1 MNERRRERLMRVVG
15 PLLGLCLL
23 IAAAVA
29 LERELAGANLADIL
43 AHVYAVPP
51 RSAVVAI
58 ALTIGSYFALTGYD
72 LLAVRYLGHSLAY
85 GKIALTSFVA
95 YVFSHNLGLSGFGAS
110 AVRYRFF
117 SAFGIPGGDVVR
129 VVALD
134 YLTFWL
140 GFFAVAGT
148 TFLLV
153 PLPLPPP
160 LSIVAASTRPLGAL
174 LLATLFAYVG
184 WAHRRRGSTVIRG
197 FEVPV
202 PGVATI
208 VRQLVVSTVDFT
220 CAAGVLYILLPD
232 APGLTFAGFVGAY
245 ALAVVLGVVS
255 NVPGGLGVLDT
266 TLVVLLRP
274 YVAADQA
281 VAALLLYRLVY
292 YLIPMAAAGAVL
304 VAFEGWQ
311 RREQITRTGAAAAQ
325 VGGALVPRLLSFW
338 VAAAGIILL
347 LSGATPAIAERFDL
361 LQRVVPLTLIEASH
375 LLGSV
380 LGVALLLLAHAIQRR
395 IDAAYYAAF
404 AFLVVGAAASLFKG
418 FDWEEATALLVV
430 AAILLPCRR
439 YFRRHSALLSQPY
452 SLEWALLVIVG
463 VVGTVILT
471 LWAHRNVEYANEL
484 WWRFELDAHASRSL
498 RAIVAAAIMASL
510 WPLARVLRPAV
521 PDTAPP
527 MAQEIERVRPIV
539 AASPRVQAHLALLGD
554 KRLLFHPEGDA
565 FVMYGVQGRSW
576 IAMGDPCGPPE
587 RHSDL
592 IWQLAEEADRH
603 GAHVAFYE
611 VGPGDLPAY
620 IDAGMSLR
628 KLGECARVP
637 LTTFTMDGPNRKD
650 LRYTHRRAEKEGCN
664 FELVAPENVPPLL
677 DRLAEVSNEWLRG
690 KNAREKRFSL
700 GYFDRRYLS
709 LAPIA
714 VVRKDGEIVAFA
726 NVWLGGGKEEMSIDL
741 MRYSGAA
748 PRNVMEYL
756 FGALML
762 WGASSGYRWFE
773 LGMAPLSGL
782 ESHRL
787 APVWNKLG
795 TLVFEHGEH
804 FYNFQGLRTFKEKF
818 DPIWEPRF
826 LAIPEGIATP
836 VVLLRVAALISGGVT
851 GIVAR

>member
-15 PLLGLCLL
+15 PLLGLGLL
-23 IAAAVA
+23 VAAAVA
-29 LERELAGANLADIL
+29 LERELAGANLDDIL
-43 AHVYAVPP
+43 ANVHAVPA
-51 RSAVVAI
+51 RSAVAAM
-58 ALTIGSYFALTGYD
+58 ALTVGSYFALTGYD
-72 LLAVRYLGHSLAY
+72 LLALRFLGHSLGY

-110 AVRYRFF
+110 AVRYRFLTV
-117 SAFGIPGGDVVR
+117 FGIPGGDVVR
-129 VVALD
+129 VVALG

-140 GFFAVAGT
+140 GFLTVAGF
-148 TFLLV
+148 TFLAV

-160 LSIVAASTRPLGAL
+160 LSSIAASTRPLGAV
-174 LLATLFAYVG
+174 LLAALAAYVL
-184 WAHRRRGSTVIRG
+184 WAHSRRGSMVLRG
-197 FEVPV
+197 FELPV
-202 PGVATI
+202 PGPRTIARQIVVATA
-208 VRQLVVSTVDFT
+208 DFT
-220 CAAGVLYILLPD
+220 CAAGVLYVLLPN
-232 APGLTFAGFVGAY
+232 APGLSFVGFVGAY

-274 YVAADQA
+274 YIAADHT

-292 YLIPMAAAGAVL
+292 YLIPMAAAGAML
-304 VAFEGWQ
+304 LAFEGWQ
-311 RREQITRTGAAAAQ
+311 RREQLVRTRAAAAQ
-325 VGGALVPRLLSFW
+325 VGAALAPRVLSFW
-338 VAAAGIILL
+338 VAAAGVVLL
-347 LSGATPAIAERFDL
+347 LSGATPATAERFEV
-361 LQRVVPLTLIEASH
+361 LQRFVPLPLIEASH

-395 IDAAYYAAF
+395 IDAAYYASLV
-404 AFLVVGAAASLFKG
+404 FLVAGAVASLFKG

-430 AAILLPCRR
+430 ATMLLPCRR
-439 YFRRHSALLSQPY
+439 FFHRHSAVLSQPY
-452 SLEWALLVIVG
+452 SLEWALVIATG
-463 VVGTVILT
+463 VLGTIVLT

-498 RAIVAAAIMASL
+498 RAIVAAAMVASV
-510 WPLARVLRPAV
+510 WPLARLLRPAV

-527 MAQEIERVRPIV
+527 TAEEIERVRPIV

-554 KRLLFHPEGDA
+554 KRLLFHPAGDA

-587 RHSDL
+587 RRSDL
-592 IWQLAEEADRH
+592 IWQFTEEADRH

-611 VGPGDLPAY
+611 VGPEDLPAY

-637 LTTFTMDGPNRKD
+637 LAGFTLDGAGRKD
-650 LRYTHRRAEKEGCN
+650 LRYTHRRAEKDGCT
-664 FELVAPENVPPLL
+664 FEMVAAEIVPSLL
-677 DRLAEVSNEWLRG
+677 DRLEAISNEWLRG

-709 LAPIA
+709 LAPVA
-714 VVRKDGEIVAFA
+714 VVKKGADIVAFA
-726 NVWLGGGKEEMSIDL
+726 NVWLGGTKDEMSIDL
-741 MRYSGAA
+741 MRYSDDA
-748 PRNVMEYL
+748 PRGVMDYL
-756 FGALML
+756 FSELML
-762 WGASSGYRWFE
+762 WGAASGFSCFE

-787 APVWNKLG
+787 APAWNKLG
-795 TLVFEHGEH
+795 TLVFTHGEH
-804 FYNFQGLRTFKEKF
+804 FYNFQGLRAFKDKF

-826 LAIPEGIATP
+826 LAIPEGVAIP
-836 VVLLRVAALISGGVT
+836 VILLRVATLISGGVA
-851 GIVAR
+851 GMVAR

>member
-1 MNERRRERLMRVVG
+1 MNERRRELLTRVAG

-23 IAAAVA
+23 VAAAVA
-29 LERELAGANLADIL
+29 LERELAGANLEDIL
-43 AHVYAVPP
+43 AHVYAVPH
-51 RSAVVAI
+51 RNAFLAV

-72 LLAVRYLGHSLAY
+72 FLAVRYLGHSLAY

-117 SAFGIPGGDVVR
+117 SVFGIPGGDVVR

-160 LSIVAASTRPLGAL
+160 LSTVSGSTRPLGL
-174 LLATLFAYVG
+174 LLLGMLLAYVA
-184 WAHRRRGSTVIRG
+184 WAHGRRGSTTIRG

-202 PGVATI
+202 PGLATI
-208 VRQLVVSTVDFT
+208 VRQLIVATIDFT
-220 CAAGVLYILLPD
+220 CAAGVLYVLLPE
-232 APGLTFAGFVGAY
+232 AAGLTFAGFVGAY

-274 YVAADQA
+274 YVAAEKA

-292 YLIPMAAAGAVL
+292 YLIPMAVAGGMLA
-304 VAFEGWQ
+304 AFEGWQ
-311 RREQITRTGAAAAQ
+311 RREQLTRTGAAAVQ
-325 VGGALVPRLLSFW
+325 VGGALVPRVLSFW
-338 VAAAGIILL
+338 VAAAGIVLL
-347 LSGATPAIAERFDL
+347 LSGATPAIADRFEV
-361 LQRVVPLTLIEASH
+361 LQRFVPLTLIEVSH

-380 LGVALLLLAHAIQRR
+380 LGIALLLLAHAIQRR
-395 IDAAYYAAF
+395 IDAAYYAGL
-404 AFLVVGAAASLFKG
+404 AFLVAGAAASLFKG
-418 FDWEEATALLVV
+418 FDWEEATALLLV
-430 AAILLPCRR
+430 AAMLLPCRR
-439 YFRRHSALLSQPY
+439 YFRRHSALLAQPY

-471 LWAHRNVEYANEL
+471 LWAHRSVEYANEL
-484 WWRFELDAHASRSL
+484 WWRFELDAHVSRSL
-498 RAIVAAAIMASL
+498 RAVVAAGIVASL

-521 PDTAPP
+521 PDTA
-527 MAQEIERVRPIV
+527 AATEAEIERVRPIV

-554 KRLLFHPEGDA
+554 KRLLFHPAGDA
-565 FVMYGVQGRSW
+565 FVMYGVQRRSW
-576 IAMGDPCGPPE
+576 VAMGDPCGPPE
-587 RHSDL
+587 RHPDL
-592 IWQLAEEADRH
+592 IWQLAEAADRH

-611 VGPGDLPAY
+611 VGPGNLPAY

-637 LTTFTMDGPNRKD
+637 LSTFTLDGPGRKD
-650 LRYTHRRAEKEGCN
+650 LRYTHRRAEKDGCR
-664 FELVAPENVPPLL
+664 FEMVAAENVAPLL
-677 DRLAEVSNEWLRG
+677 DRLELISDEWLRG

-709 LAPIA
+709 SAPIA
-714 VVRKDGEIVAFA
+714 VVRKDTEIVAFA
-726 NVWLGGGKEEMSIDL
+726 NVWLGGGKEEMSVDL
-741 MRYSGAA
+741 MRYSDAA

-762 WGASSGYRWFE
+762 WGESSGYKWFE

-782 ESHRL
+782 ESRHL
-787 APVWNKLG
+787 APAWNKLG

-804 FYNFQGLRTFKEKF
+804 FYNFQGLRAFKDKF

-826 LAIPEGIATP
+826 LAIPDGVAMP
-836 VVLLRVAALISGGVT
+836 VILLRVATLISGGVT
-851 GIVAR
+851 GIVTR